1 MEIAKL
7 VADNGVAV
15 AVLVA
20 VGLGIWRLALWAR
33 DSIAAVAKWA
43 SIRGDKII
51 DSHSAAFSAIAENQP
66 QQTALLRE
74 VLNGQQRHEAM
85 LADIKDNHLESK

>member
-7 VADNGVAV
+7 IADNGVAV

-20 VGLGIWRLALWAR
+20 VGLGIWRLALWSR
-33 DSIAAVAKWA
+33 DAIAATA
-43 SIRGDKII
+43 SWLASRGDKII

-85 LADIKDNHLESK
+85 LSEIKDQGGK